1 MTNKPSNTK
10 FYSQIVDL
18 LQSARSKVVRTV
30 NQTMVLTYFEIGRM
44 IVEEE
49 QGGKER
55 ANYGK
60 HILKELSNVLT
71 KEFGKGFSTTNLK
84 QMRQFYIVY
93 SIGQTLSDDFKG
105 ISQTLS
111 MESEND
117 IPETS
122 SQNFNLSWS
131 HYLKLMRINDE
142 NERKFYE
149 IEAHKNNWSVRELQ
163 RQFDSALYTRLV
175 LSRDKEKVKE
185 LSEKGLV
192 FENPKDAIKDPYIL
206 EFIGLPE
213 HTEYSEND
221 LEQELINK
229 LEHFLLELG
238 NGFTFVARQKR
249 ISFDDKHFRI
259 DLVFYNRIL
268 KCFVLID
275 LKIGE
280 IKHQDLGQMQ
290 MYVNYYDR
298 EVRLEDEN
306 KTIGI
311 VLCKDKSES
320 VVEYTLPENNEQ
332 IFASK
337 YHTILPSKEELKRLI
352 NEQKKQG

>member
-1 MTNKPSNTK
+1 M
-10 FYSQIVDL
+10 
-18 LQSARSKVVRTV
+18 
-30 NQTMVLTYFEIGRM
+30 
-44 IVEEE
+44 
-49 QGGKER
+49 
-55 ANYGK
+55 
-60 HILKELSNVLT
+60 T
-71 KEFGKGFSTTNLK
+71 KEFGKGFSVDNLEN
-84 QMRQFYIVY
+84 MRRFYVVY
-93 SIGQTLSDDFKG
+93 GKSETLSR
-105 ISQTLS
+105 
-111 MESEND
+111 
-117 IPETS
+117 
-122 SQNFNLSWS
+122 NFDLSWS
-131 HYLKLMRINDE
+131 HYLKLIRIDDE

-149 IEAHKNNWSVRELQ
+149 IESFKNNWSVRELQ

-192 FENPKDAIKDPYIL
+192 LEKPKDAIKDPYIL

-213 HTEYSEND
+213 HSSYSESD
-221 LEQELINK
+221 LEQELIDK

-238 NGFTFVARQKR
+238 NGFTFVARQKQ

-311 VLCKDKSES
+311 VLCKDKSFIS
-320 VVEYTLPENNEQ
+320 TLRNKLLWGED
-332 IFASK
+332 
-337 YHTILPSKEELKRLI
+337 KRNL
-352 NEQKKQG
+352 